1 MAELMLYGT
10 RRCGE
15 SEATFTSNKETAT
28 RGGLAFGFIDLSL
41 TDPEG
46 VAAH

>member
-1 MAELMLYGT
+1 MEPVDVANLELLLHRTKKPQPGA
-10 RRCGE
+10 GWLL
-15 SEATFTSNKETAT
+15 
-28 RGGLAFGFIDLSL
+28 GLLDLSL

>member
-10 RRCGE
+10 CRCGE
-15 SEATFTSNKETAT
+15 SGATSTSNKETAT
-28 RGGLAFGFIDLSL
+28 RGGLAFGFMDLSL

-46 VAAH
+46 GRAH